1 MTPQDIP
8 FEGFIEPFEDGTME
22 SSGAVDDRVAIMKP
36 EISEV
41 SSEGMQMLDALKQA
55 IRNPNSAVSQDI
67 IALAES
73 IFGKEFIMDLEAE
86 LRSSEGNTALEQ
98 QDDMDRLVE
107 MEFRQNLAEGGSVR
121 VGAAIAPNEYV
132 FTANQV
138 REVGGG
144 DIEEGAR
151 RMKKL
156 ARNIDIVG
164 SKTDGPLN
172 VEIA

>member
-1 MTPQDIP
+1 
-8 FEGFIEPFEDGTME
+8 
-22 SSGAVDDRVAIMKP
+22 
-36 EISEV
+36 
-41 SSEGMQMLDALKQA
+41 MQMLDALKQA

-107 MEFRQNLAEGGSVR
+107 MEFRQNLAKGGPVR

-132 FTANQV
+132 LTASQV
-138 REVGGG
+138 RNVGGG
-144 DIEEGAR
+144 CTEEGAR
-151 RMKKL
+151 RIKKL
-156 ARNIDIVG
+156 ARSIDIAG
-164 SKTDGPLN
+164 SRTDGPLN